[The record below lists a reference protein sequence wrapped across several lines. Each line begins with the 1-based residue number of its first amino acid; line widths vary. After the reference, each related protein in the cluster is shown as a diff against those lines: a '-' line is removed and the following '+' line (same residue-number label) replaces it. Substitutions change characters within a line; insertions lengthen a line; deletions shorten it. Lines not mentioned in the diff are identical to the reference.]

1 MTEIHSVETHQVL
14 VVVNVGKK
22 VILPESALMQPNQ
35 AIQTVSNVVRWATFL
50 ENVLKVVEI
59 NVSTVETK
67 VIKRETVQTNP
78 KWPVSSVTKKVTC
91 PANVH
96 KLEEVEDRWLVI
108 IATKKGIYLEIVLTP
123 GKVMVPEEQ
132 VVITVMK
139 KVTCQEIVLSLD
151 RVVEEEDEGEL
162 QEEVSYL

>member
-1 MTEIHSVETHQVL
+1 MTEIHSVETHPAL
-14 VVVNVGKK
+14 VAVNVARK
-22 VILPESALMQPNQ
+22 VILPESALMQHNR

-91 PANVH
+91 PENVH
-96 KLEEVEDRWLVI
+96 KLEEVEDQWAVI
-108 IATKKGIYLEIVLTP
+108 IATNKGIYQEIVLTP
-123 GKVMVPEEQ
+123 GKAMVPEEQ
-132 VVITVMK
+132 VVTTVMK
-139 KVTCQEIVLSLD
+139 KVTCQEIALSLD
-151 RVVEEEDEGEL
+151 QVVEGEL

>member
-1 MTEIHSVETHQVL
+1 MTEIHSVETHPVL
-14 VVVNVGKK
+14 VAVNVARK
-22 VILPESALMQPNQ
+22 VTLPESALMQHNR

-91 PANVH
+91 PENVH
-96 KLEEVEDRWLVI
+96 KQEEVEDQWAVI
-108 IATKKGIYLEIVLTP
+108 IAMKKGIYQEIVLTP
-123 GKVMVPEEQ
+123 SKVMVPEEQ
-132 VVITVMK
+132 VVITAMK
-139 KVTCQEIVLSLD
+139 KVTCLEIVQSLD
-151 RVVEEEDEGEL
+151 QVVEEEEEGEL
-162 QEEVSYL
+162 QEEVSYV